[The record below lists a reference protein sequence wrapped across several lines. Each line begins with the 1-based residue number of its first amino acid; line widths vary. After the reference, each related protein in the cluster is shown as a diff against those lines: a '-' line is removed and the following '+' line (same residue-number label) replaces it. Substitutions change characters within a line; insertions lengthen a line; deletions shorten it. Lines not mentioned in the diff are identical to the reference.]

1 MKVRITMLAVV
12 LACAAIFGVRQVK
25 ARPQEMFAPS
35 CVVEV
40 PAEWGEFKTVYNF
53 GMVFEDKSGTLR
65 VTDQL
70 PCSGVTPGQVPKVS
84 IEVRR
89 K

>member
-1 MKVRITMLAVV
+1 MKLRLALLAVI
-12 LACAAIFGVRQVK
+12 LAVAAIFGARHVK
-25 ARPQEMFAPS
+25 AKGPEMFAPA

-53 GMVFEDKSGTLR
+53 GMVFEDKEGTLR

-84 IEVRR
+84 IEVHRR
-89 K
+89 